1 MRLLAFR
8 GFGNVSHHDDTI
20 DRANGSCTFVW
31 GATAVVLASRTFVS
45 WTVVHDV
52 SKEVAK
58 LTGIVVIFG
67 SRAMDGIKTFL
78 FGIPKG
84 PSESALIVEQHL
96 LLSR

>member
-1 MRLLAFR
+1 MRLLAFQ
-8 GFGNVSHHDDTI
+8 GFGNVSHHDNMI

-31 GATAVVLASRTFVS
+31 GATTVVLALRTFIS
-45 WTVVHDV
+45 WTVIHDV

-58 LTGIVVIFG
+58 STGIVVIFG

-84 PSESALIVEQHL
+84 LSESALIVEQHS